1 MEVHTASSFLD
12 YITIVE
18 KSSGSCHM
26 WRGVSKK
33 EFKLIPK
40 VARDWRLNTDLLR
53 MIEDHLLE
61 NFKIRATP
69 YLDFYPKNDWEWLAL
84 GQHYG
89 LSTRLLDWTR
99 NPLIALYFA
108 CISDHEHDGII
119 YSSRSINE
127 LDTSISFK
135 SLKIDEDKKWSIDHF
150 DRRLVSQDAL
160 FTISSNPLIPYNK
173 GLTLSII
180 IKASSKLKIIDMLT
194 KLGIHE
200 GTVFPGMEG
209 VSKFVER
216 RFFLFKGMDDEEA
229 LLKMIIDEK
238 EKREN
243 ES

>member
-1 MEVHTASSFLD
+1 MESQTASSFSD
-12 YITIVE
+12 FFTIVE
-18 KSSGSCHM
+18 QSAGSCHM

-33 EFKLIPK
+33 KFKLIPK
-40 VARDWRLNTDLLR
+40 VARDWHLNTNLLKLA
-53 MIEDHLLE
+53 EEHLLE

-89 LSTRLLDWTR
+89 LPTRLLDWTR

-108 CISDHEHDGII
+108 CISDHGHDGII
-119 YSSRSINE
+119 YSSRNINE

-135 SLKIDEDKKWSIDHF
+135 LLEIDEDKKWNINHF

-160 FTISSNPLIPYNK
+160 FTISSNPLIPYSK
-173 GLTLSII
+173 GLTLSIT
-180 IKASSKLKIIDMLT
+180 IKASSKLKIIEMLT

-200 GTVFPGMEG
+200 GTVFPGIEG
-209 VSKFVER
+209 VSKFVEKK
-216 RFFLFKGMDDEEA
+216 FFMFKGINDEEA
-229 LLKMIIDEK
+229 LLKMIIDEN
-238 EKREN
+238 EKRKK